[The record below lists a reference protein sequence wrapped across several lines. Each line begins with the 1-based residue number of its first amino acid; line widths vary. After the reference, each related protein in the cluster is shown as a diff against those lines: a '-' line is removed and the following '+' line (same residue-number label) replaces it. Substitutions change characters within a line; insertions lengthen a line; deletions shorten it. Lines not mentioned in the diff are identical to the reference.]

1 MILDSVNI
9 FFSVL
14 LIVIYINSTYN
25 LSLWYSY
32 DWNVISLVIHFYL
45 IIEWMIKLYSVK
57 SLT

>member
-25 LSLWYSY
+25 LSLWNNY

>member
-32 DWNVISLVIHFYL
+32 DWNVICLVIHFYL

>member
-25 LSLWYSY
+25 LSLWYNY